1 MKTYYEI
8 EEYVFAV
15 ESRTEAIKI
24 FEVFNGAVK
33 KIETI
38 EKRKGE

>member
-24 FEVFNGAVK
+24 AEKISTIRK
-33 KIETI
+33 KSY
-38 EKRKGE
+38 